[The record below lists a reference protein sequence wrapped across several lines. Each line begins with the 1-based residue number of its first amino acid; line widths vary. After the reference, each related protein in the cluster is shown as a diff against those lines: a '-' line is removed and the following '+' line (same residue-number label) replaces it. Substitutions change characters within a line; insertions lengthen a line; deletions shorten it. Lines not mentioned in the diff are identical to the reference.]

1 MNEPGLVVAR
11 YRRHGLVEG
20 SEGSRVLCQI
30 KSRSLNPVVG
40 DQVRWRLEADGKGII
55 TELLSRKSALMR
67 IDNRGNPETVAANLS
82 QLVVVLAPSPVP
94 DWFLLDRYLGAAA
107 LAQLKSVVVFN
118 KLDLAESPPDELAD
132 YRDLTDRI
140 CMTSAKQG
148 EGLRELTACIAD
160 ERSAMIGQSGVGK
173 SSLINALLGDARQ
186 AVDDLSEKSG
196 QGRHT
201 TTTAVLFGL
210 PEGGELIDSP
220 GVRDFAPYIADS
232 REVALAFKEIDRHS
246 GDCRFDDCR
255 HLAEPDCA
263 VKAAVASGDITARR
277 YESFKNLLELTESLQ
292 QNRR

>member
-1 MNEPGLVVAR
+1 MSDPGLVVAR

-20 SEGSRVLCQI
+20 SDGSRVLCQI

-55 TELLSRKSALMR
+55 TELLSRNSALMR
-67 IDNRGNPETVAANLS
+67 IDNRGNPEIVAANLS
-82 QLVVVLAPSPVP
+82 QLVVVLAPSPAP

-118 KLDLAESPPDELAD
+118 KLDLAESPPEKLED

-148 EGLRELTACIAD
+148 DGLLELITCMTD

-186 AVDDLSEKSG
+186 AVDELSEKSG

-220 GVRDFAPYIADS
+220 GVRDFAPYIADP
-232 REVALAFKEIDRHS
+232 REVARAYKDIDRYS
-246 GDCRFDDCR
+246 DDCRFDDCR

-263 VKAAVASGDITARR
+263 VKAAVAAGGVAARR

>member
-1 MNEPGLVVAR
+1 MSDPGLVVAR

-20 SEGSRVLCQI
+20 SDGSRVLCQI

-55 TELLSRKSALMR
+55 TELLSRNSALMR
-67 IDNRGNPETVAANLS
+67 IDNRV
-82 QLVVVLAPSPVP
+82 VVVLAPSPVP

-107 LAQLKSVVVFN
+107 LAQLKSVVIFN
-118 KLDLAESPPDELAD
+118 KLDLAESPPDELED

-148 EGLRELTACIAD
+148 DGLLELTNCMTD

-186 AVDDLSEKSG
+186 AVDELSEKSG

-220 GVRDFAPYIADS
+220 GVRDFAPYIADP
-232 REVALAFKEIDRHS
+232 RDVAQAFKEIDRYS

-263 VKAAVASGDITARR
+263 VKAAVAAGGIAARR
-277 YESFKNLLELTESLQ
+277 YESFKKLLELTESLQ

>member
-1 MNEPGLVVAR
+1 MSEPGLVVAR
-11 YRRHGLVEG
+11 YRRPGLVEG
-20 SEGSRVLCQI
+20 GDGSRVLCQI
-30 KSRSLNPVVG
+30 RSRSLNPVVG
-40 DQVRWRLEADGKGII
+40 DRVRWQLEADGKGII
-55 TELLSRKSALMR
+55 TELLSRDSSLLR
-67 IDNRGNPETVAANLS
+67 IDNRGNPEIVAANLS

-148 EGLRELTACIAD
+148 DGLPELTTCMAD

-186 AVDDLSEKSG
+186 VVDELSEKSG

-232 REVALAFKEIDRHS
+232 REVARAFKEIDRFA

-263 VKAAVASGDITARR
+263 VKAAVTSGDVAARR

-292 QNRR
+292 QTRR